1 MPEVGSAEDTT
12 HRTQVAELMRY
23 RTSKSG
29 AEQISFNEDVDRRKE
44 GQNGSYYIIGE
55 NIAAVS
61 SSPFLEVLRKKG
73 LDVIS

>member
-1 MPEVGSAEDTT
+1 MV
-12 HRTQVAELMRY
+12 LNW
-23 RTSKSG
+23 K
-29 AEQISFNEDVDRRKE
+29 QISFNEDVDRRKE
-44 GQNGSYYIIGE
+44 GQNGSYYSIGE